1 MLVKAVLSSLLV
13 YQASFLLAPKSIM
26 DQLSKLISDFLWQG
40 GKGNQRKFHLVKWDN
55 VKLPL
60 ADGGLQIRDP
70 RLANLALGD
79 KILWKLQ
86 TDSKHPVSRILRLK
100 YTKGDSLCSLQ
111 EINSQDGFVTWNL
124 CKRSHNLF
132 KNNLFRV
139 PGRGNKMLLW
149 KDSIMAKPPLDTV
162 EGINCIRN

>member
-26 DQLSKLISDFLWQG
+26 DQFSKLIRDFLWKG

-70 RLANLALGD
+70 RLANLALGG
-79 KILWKLQ
+79 KILWKLHL
-86 TDSKHPVSRILRLK
+86 DNKHPVSRILKLK
-100 YTKGDSLCSLQ
+100 YMKGESLRSHQ
-111 EINSQDGFVTWNL
+111 EINYQNGTVTGNL
-124 CKRSHNLF
+124 CKRSHDFF
-132 KNNLFRV
+132 KNSLFRIL
-139 PGRGNKMLLW
+139 GR
-149 KDSIMAKPPLDTV
+149 
-162 EGINCIRN
+162 

>member
-1 MLVKAVLSSLLV
+1 MLVKEVLSSLPV
-13 YQASFLLAPKSIM
+13 YQASFLRAPKTIM
-26 DQLSKLISDFLWQG
+26 DQFSKLIRDFLWKG
-40 GKGNQRKFHLVKWDN
+40 GKGNQKKFHLVKWDN

-70 RLANLALGD
+70 RLANLALAG
-79 KILWKLQ
+79 KIPWKLH
-86 TDSKHPVSRILRLK
+86 TDNKHPVSRILRLK
-100 YTKGDSLCSLQ
+100 YTKGESLCSLQ
-111 EINSQDGFVTWNL
+111 EINCQDGFVTWNL

-132 KNNLFRV
+132 KNNLFRI
-139 PGRGNKMLLW
+139 PGRGKKTLMW